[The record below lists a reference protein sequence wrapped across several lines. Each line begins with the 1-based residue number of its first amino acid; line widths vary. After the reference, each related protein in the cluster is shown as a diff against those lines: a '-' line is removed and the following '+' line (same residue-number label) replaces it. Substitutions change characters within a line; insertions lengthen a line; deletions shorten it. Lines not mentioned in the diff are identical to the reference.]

1 MSAVAISVPTVM
13 RIAANVFKESVR
25 DKVLYAIVLFAVLII
40 AASLL
45 LGQLTAGQEVKII
58 KDLGLAA
65 ISLFGHFIAIFIG
78 IGLVSKEVERRSIY
92 ALLAKP
98 MSRAEL
104 VIGKFLG
111 LLSTLS
117 VNVVVMTI
125 ALIVVLGIYG
135 ATQPQEIRTTWE
147 APAVDPALGIAAF
160 LILVELAVVTAIALC
175 FSTFTSPVLASAF
188 SVGLVVA
195 GHFSAELKNFEQ
207 VVDSP
212 AAAALAGGLYYV
224 LPNLAP
230 FDVKAQVVH
239 ALPITPL
246 YVALTTGYGV
256 LYVGALLT
264 LAVLFFS
271 RRDFK

>member
-1 MSAVAISVPTVM
+1 MSGRVSVPTVL

-78 IGLVSKEVERRSIY
+78 IGLVSKEVDRRSIY

-98 MSRAEL
+98 MSRAEFVL
-104 VIGKFLG
+104 GKFLG

-117 VNVVVMTI
+117 VNVVVMTV
-125 ALIVVLGIYG
+125 ALIVVLGVYG
-135 ATQPQEIRTTWE
+135 ATQPAEVKAAWE
-147 APAVDPALGIAAF
+147 APAVDPALGVAAF
-160 LILVELAVVTAIALC
+160 LILAELAVVTAIALC

-188 SVGLVVA
+188 SVGLVIA
-195 GHFSAELKNFEQ
+195 GHFSADLKNFEQ
-207 VVDSP
+207 VVDNP
-212 AAAALAGGLYYV
+212 VAAGLARGFYYV

>member
-1 MSAVAISVPTVM
+1 MATVL

-25 DKVLYAIVLFAVLII
+25 DKVLYSIVLFAVIII

-98 MSRAEL
+98 MTRSQFL
-104 VIGKFLG
+104 LGKYLG
-111 LLSTLS
+111 LVSTLA
-117 VNVVVMTI
+117 VNVTVMTA
-125 ALIVVLGIYG
+125 ALFVVLAVYAGLTPEKVRAG
-135 ATQPQEIRTTWE
+135 WE
-147 APAVDPALGIAAF
+147 TAAVDPALTKASA
-160 LILVELAVVTAIALC
+160 LMLVELALVTAVAIF
-175 FSTFTSPVLASAF
+175 FSTFTSPVLAAGF
-188 SVGLVVA
+188 TLGLVIV
-195 GHFSAELKNFEQ
+195 GHFNADLKNFEA
-207 VVDSP
+207 VVESAP
-212 AAAALAGGLYYV
+212 AAWLARALYYL

-230 FDVKAQVVH
+230 FDVKLQVVH
-239 ALPITPL
+239 AHPVPPG
-246 YVALTTGYGV
+246 YMALTAAYGV
-256 LYVGALLT
+256 VYIAALLM
-264 LAVLFFS
+264 LAAVLFS